1 MLTIGYHRYIYH
13 KSQLC
18 INQLGHGAP
27 PWTWLVN
34 KILLACGCGWW
45 PSRIYSMVLC
55 KGSAE
60 GSVWVRLPWD
70 LSRTLIFGHFISK
83 KVLPACKCEF
93 IIQQVQMAFSIL
105 GLGIHA
111 GSCCSLGSPGTSHP
125 MESRWTV
132 SALMSSR
139 WTPPELLRLWDAK
152 LRALWW
158 MVCGW
163 ERLLL
168 SYNNTKQAPLKNRT
182 VRFSSHRAA
191 HVYHIH
197 ESLSI

>member
-27 PWTWLVN
+27 PWTCLIN

-60 GSVWVRLPWD
+60 GSVCVRLPWD

-111 GSCCSLGSPGTSHP
+111 GSCSSLGSPGTSHP

-158 MVCGW
+158 MVRGW

-191 HVYHIH
+191 HVYHTH